1 MSRKPRIDFEN
12 QIYHVICRGNN
23 GEYIFKDDSDKKLY
37 IDIVKRFKKKY
48 DFMIFAYCIMDN
60 HAHFII
66 YRRKDPLSKFMQV
79 IQQTFTQHMNKKY
92 SRQGHI
98 FQGRFKSIP
107 CREDE
112 YLLQLL
118 YYIHMNP
125 VRAEF
130 EEGVDYKWSSHLIYS
145 RGIKGSIVD
154 TDFIYGMFSDDFKD
168 GLKKYNKYMGT
179 KRNIKSNFLKN
190 YSLEQEII
198 NHKLK
203 EDESI
208 KNESNL
214 DIIIYMV
221 CREYNEEDLSVIVRK
236 GSSKYI
242 SMRKA
247 IVLIASENKDINL
260 NMISDRLKISKPTIS
275 RIKGNYSDVDEKCK
289 KIIVKVIEKLK

>member
-1 MSRKPRIDFEN
+1 MGRKPRIDLEN

-23 GEYIFKDDSDKKLY
+23 GEYIFNEDSDKKLY
-37 IDIVKRFKKKY
+37 MDIVKRFKKKY

-66 YRRKDPLSKFMQV
+66 YRRKDPLSKFMKV

-107 CREDE
+107 CKEDE

-118 YYIHMNP
+118 YYIHSNP

-130 EEGVDYKWSSHLIYS
+130 EEGVNYKWSSHLIYS

-154 TDFIYGMFSDDFKD
+154 TDFIYAMFSDDFKD

-190 YSLEQEII
+190 YRLDQEII
-198 NHKLK
+198 EEKL
-203 EDESI
+203 EDGLKT
-208 KNESNL
+208 KNDVNL
-214 DIIIYMV
+214 EDIISLV
-221 CREYNEEDLSVIVRK
+221 CQEYGENNPDVINKK
-236 GSSKYI
+236 GRLKYI

-247 IVLIASENKDINL
+247 VVKIATENDNIDIKML
-260 NMISDRLKISKPTIS
+260 CQRLGISYSTIS
-275 RIKGNYSDVDEKCK
+275 RIRGSYTEIDELCEEVIK
-289 KIIVKVIEKLK
+289 KVREKL